1 MSAPLPPL
9 APAPEPGPGIPVDVR
24 PEDYYR
30 VAQDFVDGQNQVM
43 RSYETLTRS
52 LDALSGAAGN
62 DEPAQKFSESY
73 TPAVR
78 TLFAGFVRLHEL
90 LGGIARGLAIS
101 ADNHRRAD
109 AEAAGVDPGEG
120 FAPLWPDKC
129 PAASEPPPILGDGD
143 TNLLAKISDWVN
155 PYYPNGHVDKMHDVA
170 TAFAAARD
178 SLNDI
183 ANDLHARLQSLASN
197 NITEDLD
204 ALESFWQK
212 VAAGDDTLIS
222 ALPATCDALANS
234 CSDYAISVKR
244 TRNTIGDIVEETSL
258 ELAAVTGIA
267 FVASLLTT
275 PVGGFAVEGG
285 AGAAVLD
292 AAGVR
297 MAAVATEFV
306 ITLGGAVTTVAA
318 VEANATLAMTIN
330 NTPDPNVTQTETTQV
345 GERAG
350 TSETTAPELKIDRKQ
365 IEKKYDRHAP
375 DFGVDKP
382 RSKEAFDEFEKAI
395 RDFTQRPDLERMS
408 GTYRGDPV
416 FFQVDKNTGLFVMQ
430 KPTGE
435 FLSGWRLNPDQLT
448 NVLTRGKL

>member
-1 MSAPLPPL
+1 MARSTMSGSTSTVVTSPV
-9 APAPEPGPGIPVDVR
+9 GPTSS
-24 PEDYYR
+24 
-30 VAQDFVDGQNQVM
+30 A
-43 RSYETLTRS
+43 
-52 LDALSGAAGN
+52 
-62 DEPAQKFSESY
+62 
-73 TPAVR
+73 
-78 TLFAGFVRLHEL
+78 

-109 AEAAGVDPGEG
+109 AEAAGVDPREE

-143 TNLLAKISDWVN
+143 TNLLATISDWVN

-170 TAFAAARD
+170 AAFAAARD
-178 SLNDI
+178 SLTDI

-197 NITEDLD
+197 NVAEDLD
-204 ALESFWQK
+204 ALESFWRK
-212 VAAGDDTLIS
+212 VAAGDGALVS
-222 ALPATCDALANS
+222 ALPAACDALANS
-234 CSDYAISVKR
+234 CSDYAISVER

-258 ELAAVTGIA
+258 ELAVVTGIA
-267 FVASLLTT
+267 FVTSLLTT

-306 ITLGGAVTTVAA
+306 IALGGAVTTVVA
-318 VEANATLAMTIN
+318 VEANATLAMAIN
-330 NTPDPNVTQTETTQV
+330 NTPDPNVTQAETTQV
-345 GERAG
+345 GERVG
-350 TSETTAPELKIDRKQ
+350 TSETSAPGLKIDRKQ

-382 RSKEAFDEFEKAI
+382 RSKEAFDEFENAI

-416 FFQVDKNTGLFVMQ
+416 LFQVDKNTGLFVMQ